1 MSVLM
6 LNVVIICI
14 ICFLICYDNWRPLSI
29 STSKGT
35 FILLL
40 LSMDFP
46 HMLDKNCSPHL
57 KLYLH
62 IICIQ
67 IVKIMKNSKIFINT
81 LSLGKHKAYP
91 ATLRQNSGVK
101 QGSPQAH
108 TKLSLIYLFLWSLLL
123 FVLFILFSFWGLF
136 L

>member
-1 MSVLM
+1 
-6 LNVVIICI
+6 
-14 ICFLICYDNWRPLSI
+14 
-29 STSKGT
+29 
-35 FILLL
+35 
-40 LSMDFP
+40 
-46 HMLDKNCSPHL
+46 MLDKNCSPHL

-108 TKLSLIYLFLWSLLL
+108 TKLSLIYLFLRSLLL
-123 FVLFILFSFWGLF
+123 FVLFILLSFWGLF
-136 L
+136 LQGGFLFLCEVFGEVPPCDLLGGLLLGCVLILLLRVHILLWK